1 MSIRRRI
8 ASLISGAVVAGVIS
22 FAAGEPTVQAQEI
35 PTSPETRAR
44 AFVDL
49 MARGQYAEA
58 FESFTPQ
65 MKAAMPVDRLS
76 ETWKALASQAG
87 PFRRQIG
94 TTITPRGVLSVVVV
108 TCEFERATLDVHVT
122 VNPANMVG
130 GLALRPAAKA
140 FTYAPPAY
148 ARPATYQESEV
159 TVGTGQWALPAT
171 LTMPVGPGPVP
182 AVVLVHGSGPGD
194 RDATVG
200 QIKQFK
206 DLALGLASRGIAVLR
221 YDKRTRVHASEMRDL
236 AVRTVKDETIDDA
249 LAAARLLGSTPRVD
263 PKRIFVLGHSL
274 GGMLVPRIA
283 AAGPSSIAGFIVMAG
298 AARPL
303 QQALV
308 EQSQYLAMADGTIS
322 AEERTQIDQFEQLAA
337 RIAALGPA
345 DTSKRDLIFG
355 APASYWLDLRGYD
368 PPAAATK
375 VQQPMLVLQGERD
388 YQVTMEEFNR
398 WRSALASRADVT
410 FRSYAS
416 LNHLFVAGDGM
427 SLPAEYYTPGHV
439 SENVVDDIATW
450 IMGVGSRRQD
460 VLRPPIVTKQ
470 PTARLWVWMDYRWR
484 SEFNRRRG
492 VQELKAV
499 ESLELLPSCAIHT
512 RRSYAVAT
520 PSRRPPLF
528 FTNRSSRNRRPM

>member
-1 MSIRRRI
+1 MPMSTRRRI
-8 ASLISGAVVAGVIS
+8 ASLTSRVLVAGVIA
-22 FAAGEPTVQAQEI
+22 FAAGTPAVRAQEVAQ
-35 PTSPETRAR
+35 PPETRAR

-49 MARGQYAEA
+49 MAGGQYAEA

-65 MKAAMPVDRLS
+65 MKAALPADRLG
-76 ETWKALASQAG
+76 ETWKALASQVG
-87 PFRRQIG
+87 PFRRHVA
-94 TTITPRGVLSVVVV
+94 TTVTPRGVLFVVVV

-122 VNPANMVG
+122 VNPANLVG
-130 GLALRPAAKA
+130 GLALRPAVKA
-140 FTYAPPAY
+140 FTYAPPSYASPAAY
-148 ARPATYQESEV
+148 EESEV

-200 QIKQFK
+200 QVKQFK

-221 YDKRTRVHASEMRDL
+221 YDKRTRVHANVMRDL

-283 AAGPSSIAGFIVMAG
+283 AAAESSVAGFIVMAG

-308 EQSQYLAMADGTIS
+308 EQSRYLAMADGTIN
-322 AEERTQIDQFEQLAA
+322 AEERAQIDQFEQVAA
-337 RIAALGPA
+337 RVAALGPA
-345 DTSKRDLIFG
+345 DTSKPDLIFG
-355 APASYWLDLRGYD
+355 ATASYWLDLRGYD
-368 PPAAATK
+368 PPAAAAQM
-375 VQQPMLVLQGERD
+375 QQPMLVLQGERD

-398 WRSALASRADVT
+398 WRSALADRANVT
-410 FRSYAS
+410 FRSYRS
-416 LNHLFVAGDGM
+416 LNHLFVAGEGM
-427 SLPAEYYTPGHV
+427 SLPAEYYRPGHV

-450 IMGVGSRRQD
+450 IMSVASRPQ
-460 VLRPPIVTKQ
+460 
-470 PTARLWVWMDYRWR
+470 
-484 SEFNRRRG
+484 
-492 VQELKAV
+492 
-499 ESLELLPSCAIHT
+499 
-512 RRSYAVAT
+512 
-520 PSRRPPLF
+520 
-528 FTNRSSRNRRPM
+528 